1 MPMIDISSLTRD
13 YGYSRGVFELD
24 LAVEKGEV
32 YGFLGPNGS
41 GKTTALR
48 HVMGFLK
55 SQAGTCKVQ
64 GLDCWKDRE
73 KIQANLGYIPGEI
86 SFLEDMVAE
95 DYLNFLLDYRKDA
108 GQRKEEMMER
118 FELDPHQKIKK
129 LSKGNKQKVAIVS
142 AFMHDPDIFILDEP
156 TSGLDPLMQ
165 QRFVELIHE
174 ERKAGKTV
182 LMSSHIFEEIE
193 KTCQRVGII
202 RQGRLVAETSVEK
215 LREEHLT
222 SYTVQLK
229 SLEEAASFAKD
240 FGGQQEG
247 LEVTLQ
253 KQVSLE
259 DVFIQYYGGGEDD
272 K

>member
-1 MPMIDISSLTRD
+1 MPTINISGLTRD
-13 YGYSRGVFELD
+13 YGHSRGVFDLD
-24 LAVEKGEV
+24 ITVEKGEV

-48 HVMGFLK
+48 HVMGFLEPE
-55 SQAGTCKVQ
+55 AGFCQVQ
-64 GLDCWKDRE
+64 GLDCWKERE
-73 KIQANLGYIPGEI
+73 KIQEDLGYIPGEI
-86 SFLEDMVAE
+86 SFLEDMAAD
-95 DYLNFLLDYRKDA
+95 DYLDFLLRYRRAA
-108 GQRKEEMMER
+108 GERKEEMMER

-142 AFMHDPDIFILDEP
+142 AFMHDPDILILDEP

-174 ERKAGKTV
+174 ERRAGKTV

-202 RQGRLVAETSVEK
+202 RQGRLVAETSVEQ
-215 LREEHLT
+215 LREDHLK

-240 FGGQQEG
+240 FDGVQDGR
-247 LEVTLQ
+247 EVTVQ

-272 K
+272 